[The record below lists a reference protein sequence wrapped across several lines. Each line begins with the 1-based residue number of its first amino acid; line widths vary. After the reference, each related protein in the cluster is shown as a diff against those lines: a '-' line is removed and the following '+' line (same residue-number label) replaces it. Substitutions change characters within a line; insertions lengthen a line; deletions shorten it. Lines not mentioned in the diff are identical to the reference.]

1 MLNISTLQSLKT
13 AFILQ
18 LVTTILLEYNV
29 TFTGFLLAL
38 FAAFLLGMSK
48 SGIKGIGVLVVL
60 IMAIV
65 FGGKPSTGVLI
76 PLMIVADI
84 FAVYYYHR
92 HTQWKYLL
100 KLLPTM
106 FLGVLI
112 GVWVGNDISEV
123 FFKQI
128 MAVLILLTLAIM
140 IYMEKKK
147 SNDIPSHWTFSSGM
161 GLLSGITSMIGN
173 LAGSFATIYFLAMR
187 LPKNEFIGTAAW
199 LFFIINVFKL
209 PFHIFVWKTVT
220 VETIGL
226 NLMLIPGIVLGFF
239 MGVKI
244 VKRINNNN
252 YRKFVF
258 IATAFGAF
266 LILYNN

>member
-1 MLNISTLQSLKT
+1 MQSIIDNMAQFNLSWLNWVL
-13 AFILQ
+13 AF
-18 LVTTILLEYNV
+18 
-29 TFTGFLLAL
+29 
-38 FAAFLLGMSK
+38 FAAFLLGMGK
-48 SGIKGIGVLVVL
+48 AGIKGLGVVIVL

-84 FAVYYYHR
+84 FAVFYYHR
-92 HTQWKYLL
+92 HTQWQYLI

-112 GVWVGNDISEV
+112 GVWIGNDISEV
-123 FFKQI
+123 LFKQI
-128 MAVLILLTLAIM
+128 MAVLILVTLAIM
-140 IYMEKKK
+140 VIMEKKK

-161 GLLSGITSMIGN
+161 GLLSGVTSMIGN
-173 LAGSFATIYFLAMR
+173 LAGSFADIYFLAMR

-226 NLMLIPGIVLGFF
+226 NLILIPGIVIGFF

-244 VKRINNNN
+244 VKLINNSL
-252 YRKFVF
+252 YRKFIF
-258 IATAFGAF
+258 IATALGAF
-266 LILYNN
+266 LILFK